1 MLSADGYADWCWV
14 CMSAESIY
22 LYIYIYRLVTLLEY
36 SYDTLTALYSDPMIP
51 LMIPNNFGTKM
62 FEYAG

>member
-1 MLSADGYADWCWV
+1 MDMLTGVGCV
-14 CMSAESIY
+14 CPQNLSI
-22 LYIYIYRLVTLLEY
+22 YIYIYRLVTLLEY